1 MIIGDLVNILTTEH
15 DSPEYGLIVKYHTAS
30 ELHEDMHRDIFE
42 VLVADDKCLVFAF
55 FKNDLKVIK

>member
-1 MIIGDLVNILTTEH
+1 
-15 DSPEYGLIVKYHTAS
+15 
-30 ELHEDMHRDIFE
+30 LHEDMHRDIFE